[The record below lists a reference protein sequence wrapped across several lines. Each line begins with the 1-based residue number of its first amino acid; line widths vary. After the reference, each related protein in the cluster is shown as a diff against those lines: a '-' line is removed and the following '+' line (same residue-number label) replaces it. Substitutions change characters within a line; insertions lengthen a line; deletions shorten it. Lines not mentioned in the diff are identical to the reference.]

1 MVSIPTPCEKSWQNV
16 DVFPPLFLTMTVL
29 LLSILSLSPSV
40 AFYTEATDK
49 KGSPDGTK
57 NTKLSSISRDGL
69 VFCDLNL
76 LQIPTY
82 RA

>member
-1 MVSIPTPCEKSWQNV
+1 MVSTPTPCEKSWQNV

-49 KGSPDGTK
+49 KKVVQMGPKIQNCLQSQET
-57 NTKLSSISRDGL
+57 
-69 VFCDLNL
+69 DLYFV
-76 LQIPTY
+76 T
-82 RA
+82 